1 MIKEKIAKVSF
12 YDLTLIKLLLNF
24 RKELYCIKKIDSKL
38 NTHAIYFL
46 SFIYWN
52 YVSLKVKDNKV
63 LN

>member
-24 RKELYCIKKIDSKL
+24 RKELYYIKKIDSKL

-46 SFIYWN
+46 SFIY
-52 YVSLKVKDNKV
+52 
-63 LN
+63 